1 MSNIRDFIDL
11 YPLYD
16 LVTGWKMANEHVR
29 SAEEELDGAESN
41 MLEADPETAHEAEH
55 SYHAAQAYLE
65 GCEDELHQAIEAVF
79 SYLETA
85 QRPAAWNAVFGNA
98 D

>member
-16 LVTGWKMANEHVR
+16 LVTDWKMANERVL
-29 SAEEELDGAESN
+29 SAEEERDGAESN
-41 MLEADPETAHEAEH
+41 MLEADPTTVHDAEYD
-55 SYHAAQAYLE
+55 YHAAQAYLE
-65 GCEDELHQAIEAVF
+65 GCEDELHQAVEAVF

-85 QRPAAWNAVFGNA
+85 QHPAAWNAVFGN
-98 D
+98 DE